1 MRFLARRLFATI
13 ITLLVV
19 TLVVFFLSRMGGDP
33 RLVLLSDDA
42 TQEQWDSFGEA
53 HGLDKPVVVQY
64 WIYTKKI
71 VRGDLGNSTL
81 QRRPVREILWERI
94 PNSFQLA
101 MTAFAFSLI
110 VGIPLGVLAATRRGG
125 WWDYG
130 VRAAAVFGDSMPAFW
145 VGLMLMFVFA
155 VQLEWVPVARK
166 DGWESFILPTV
177 VLGWGAAAGQI
188 RLLRS
193 SLLEVFGSEYITLA
207 RAKGVSERKIVWK
220 HAMRNALIAPITAAG
235 LTLAGVITGA
245 IIVETIFS
253 WPGLGGLAIEAV
265 NNSDYAVLQGVMI
278 LITVMYVM
286 ANLVVDL
293 LYVMIDPR
301 IRLG

>member
-1 MRFLARRLFATI
+1 
-13 ITLLVV
+13 
-19 TLVVFFLSRMGGDP
+19 
-33 RLVLLSDDA
+33 
-42 TQEQWDSFGEA
+42 
-53 HGLDKPVVVQY
+53 
-64 WIYTKKI
+64 
-71 VRGDLGNSTL
+71 
-81 QRRPVREILWERI
+81 
-94 PNSFQLA
+94 
-101 MTAFAFSLI
+101 

-145 VGLMLMFVFA
+145 VALMLMFVFA

-207 RAKGVSERKIVWK
+207 RAKGVSERKIIWK

>member
-1 MRFLARRLFATI
+1 MRFLARRLFATV

-19 TLVVFFLSRMGGDP
+19 TLVVFVLSRLGGDP
-33 RLVLLSDDA
+33 RLVLLTDDA
-42 TQEQWDSFGEA
+42 TQEQWDRFGEE
-53 HGLDKPVVVQY
+53 HGLDKPVIVQY

-71 VRGDLGNSTL
+71 VRGDFGNSTL
-81 QRRPVREILWERI
+81 QRRPVVEILWERI

-101 MTAFAFSLI
+101 MSAFAFSIILG
-110 VGIPLGVLAATRRGG
+110 VPLGVLAAARRGG

-130 VRAAAVFGDSMPAFW
+130 IRAAAVFGDSMPAFW
-145 VGLMLMFVFA
+145 VALMLLLIFA
-155 VQLEWVPVARK
+155 VKLEWLPVARK
-166 DGWESFILPTV
+166 EGWESFVLPTI

-193 SLLEVFGSEYITLA
+193 SLLEVFGSEYVTLA
-207 RAKGVSERKIVWK
+207 RAKGVTETKIIWK
-220 HAMRNALIAPITAAG
+220 HALRNALIAPITTAG

-286 ANLVVDL
+286 ANLAVDF
-293 LYVMIDPR
+293 LYVVVDPR

>member
-1 MRFLARRLFATI
+1 MRFLIRRLIATV

-19 TLVVFFLSRMGGDP
+19 TLIVFFLSRLGGDP

-42 TQEQWDSFGEA
+42 TQEQWDRFGEE
-53 HGLDKPVVVQY
+53 HGLNRPIVIQY
-64 WIYTKKI
+64 LIYTSKI
-71 VRGDLGNSTL
+71 VRGDFGNSTL
-81 QRRPVREILWERI
+81 QRRPVLEILWERI

-101 MTAFAFSLI
+101 MTAFTFSLV
-110 VGIPLGVLAATRRGG
+110 VGVPLGVLAAVRRGG
-125 WWDYG
+125 GWDYG
-130 VRAAAVFGDSMPAFW
+130 IRAAAVFGDSMPAFW
-145 VGLMLMFVFA
+145 VALMLMFLFA

-166 DGWESFILPTV
+166 GGWETFILPTV

-193 SLLEVFGSEYITLA
+193 SLLEVLSSEYITLA
-207 RAKGVSERKIVWK
+207 RAKGVSERKIIWK
-220 HAMRNALIAPITAAG
+220 HALRNALIAPITTAG

-278 LITVMYVM
+278 LITLMYVM

-293 LYVMIDPR
+293 LYVVVDPR

>member
-1 MRFLARRLFATI
+1 MRFLIRRLIATV

-19 TLVVFFLSRMGGDP
+19 TLVVFFLSRLGGDP
-33 RLVLLSDDA
+33 RLVLLSEDA
-42 TQEQWDSFGEA
+42 TQEQWDRWGEE
-53 HGLDKPVVVQY
+53 HGLNRPIIVQY
-64 WIYTKKI
+64 FIYTSKI
-71 VRGDLGNSTL
+71 VRGEFGNSTL
-81 QRRPVREILWERI
+81 QRRPVLEILWERI

-101 MTAFAFSLI
+101 MAAFTFSLVI
-110 VGIPLGVLAATRRGG
+110 GVPLGVLAAVRRGG

-130 VRAAAVFGDSMPAFW
+130 VRAIAVFGDSMPGFW
-145 VGLMLMFVFA
+145 IALMLMFVFA
-155 VQLEWVPVARK
+155 VTLDWVPVARK
-166 DGWESFILPTV
+166 GGWDSFILPTV

-193 SLLEVFGSEYITLA
+193 SLLEVLGSEYVTLA
-207 RAKGVSERKIVWK
+207 RAKGVSERKVIWK
-220 HAMRNALIAPITAAG
+220 HALRNALIAPITTAG

-245 IIVETIFS
+245 IIVETIFA

-278 LITVMYVM
+278 LITLMYVL
-286 ANLVVDL
+286 ANLMVDL
-293 LYVMIDPR
+293 LYVVVDPR

>member
-1 MRFLARRLFATI
+1 MRFLARRIFATF

-19 TLVVFFLSRMGGDP
+19 TLVVFVLSRLGGDP
-33 RLVLLSDDA
+33 RLVLLTDDA
-42 TQEQWDSFGEA
+42 TQEQWDRFGEE
-53 HGLDKPVVVQY
+53 HGLDKPVIVQY

-71 VRGDLGNSTL
+71 VRGDFGNSTL
-81 QRRPVREILWERI
+81 QRRPVVEILWERI

-101 MTAFAFSLI
+101 MSAFAFSIILG
-110 VGIPLGVLAATRRGG
+110 VPLGVLAAARRGG

-130 VRAAAVFGDSMPAFW
+130 IRAAAVFGDSMPAFW
-145 VGLMLMFVFA
+145 VALMLMLIFA
-155 VQLEWVPVARK
+155 VKLEWLPVARK
-166 DGWESFILPTV
+166 EGWESFVLPTI

-193 SLLEVFGSEYITLA
+193 SLLEVLGSEYVTLA
-207 RAKGVSERKIVWK
+207 RAKGVTETKIIWK
-220 HAMRNALIAPITAAG
+220 HALRNALIAPITTAG

-286 ANLVVDL
+286 ANLAVDF
-293 LYVMIDPR
+293 LYVVVDPR

>member
-1 MRFLARRLFATI
+1 MRFLARRIFATF

-19 TLVVFFLSRMGGDP
+19 TLVVFVLSRLGGDP
-33 RLVLLSDDA
+33 RLVLLTDDA
-42 TQEQWDSFGEA
+42 TQEQWDRFGVE
-53 HGLDKPVVVQY
+53 HGLDKPVIVQY

-71 VRGDLGNSTL
+71 VRGDFGNSTL
-81 QRRPVREILWERI
+81 QRRPVVEILWERI

-101 MTAFAFSLI
+101 MSAFAFSIILG
-110 VGIPLGVLAATRRGG
+110 VPLGVLAAARRGG

-130 VRAAAVFGDSMPAFW
+130 IRAAAVFGDSMPAFW
-145 VGLMLMFVFA
+145 VALMLMLIFA
-155 VQLEWVPVARK
+155 VKLEWLPVARK
-166 DGWESFILPTV
+166 EGWESFVLPTI

-193 SLLEVFGSEYITLA
+193 SLLEVFGSEYVTLA
-207 RAKGVSERKIVWK
+207 RAKGVTETKIIWK
-220 HAMRNALIAPITAAG
+220 HALRNALIAPITTAG

-286 ANLVVDL
+286 ANLAVDF
-293 LYVMIDPR
+293 LYVVVDPR

>member
-1 MRFLARRLFATI
+1 
-13 ITLLVV
+13 
-19 TLVVFFLSRMGGDP
+19 
-33 RLVLLSDDA
+33 
-42 TQEQWDSFGEA
+42 
-53 HGLDKPVVVQY
+53 
-64 WIYTKKI
+64 
-71 VRGDLGNSTL
+71 
-81 QRRPVREILWERI
+81 
-94 PNSFQLA
+94 
-101 MTAFAFSLI
+101 
-110 VGIPLGVLAATRRGG
+110 
-125 WWDYG
+125 
-130 VRAAAVFGDSMPAFW
+130 
-145 VGLMLMFVFA
+145 VFA

-207 RAKGVSERKIVWK
+207 RAKGVSERKVIWK

-278 LITVMYVM
+278 LITVMYIM
-286 ANLVVDL
+286 ANLVVDFI
-293 LYVMIDPR
+293 YVLIDPR